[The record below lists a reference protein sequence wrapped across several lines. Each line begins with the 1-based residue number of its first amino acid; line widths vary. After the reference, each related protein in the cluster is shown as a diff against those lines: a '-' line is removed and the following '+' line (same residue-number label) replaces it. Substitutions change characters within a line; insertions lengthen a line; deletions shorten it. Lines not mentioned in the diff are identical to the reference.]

1 MDNEETAVGVI
12 GLGIMG
18 SAVAKNLLEQGFTVY
33 GCDRSQR
40 RREELSA
47 AGGIAVTAP
56 MDIPAD
62 TIICLLPN
70 SSALE
75 DIVSGKDGLTQSPRP
90 AQVVIECSTL
100 PLREKTRACTA
111 LASVDVTMLDCP
123 LSGTGAQAVS
133 RDLLVLASGNHDAY
147 ESRLSVLR
155 GFANRQRYLGEFG
168 KGTSMKMITNL
179 LVQIHNVAAAE
190 ALVLGRKAGL
200 DPAMMYEVLCDSAGT
215 SRMLE
220 VRGPLM
226 VDRQYDPPAM
236 KIEVFKKDMDLI
248 GAFASE
254 LACPTPLFSAS
265 TQLYFA
271 ALSQG
276 HGGQDTAAV
285 HEVLWDLA
293 MARDEIVL
301 HEPES

>member
-1 MDNEETAVGVI
+1 MGNEETAVGII

-18 SAVAKNLLEQGFTVY
+18 SAVAHNLLEQGFKVY
-33 GCDRSQR
+33 GCDRNQS
-40 RREELSA
+40 RREQLSA
-47 AGGIAVTAP
+47 KGGVAVTAP
-56 MDIPAD
+56 KDIPAD
-62 TIICLLPN
+62 TIICLLPT
-70 SSALE
+70 SAALE
-75 DIVSGKDGLTQSPRP
+75 NVVSGKGGLTERPRP
-90 AQVVIECSTL
+90 GQVIIECSTL
-100 PLREKTRACTA
+100 PLCDKQRACEA
-111 LASVDVTMLDCP
+111 LATIEVTMLDCP
-123 LSGTGAQAVS
+123 LSGTGAQAVN
-133 RDLLVLASGNHDAY
+133 RDLLVLASGSHEAY
-147 ESRLSVLR
+147 ESRLGVLQ
-155 GFANRQRYLGEFG
+155 GFANRQRYLGDFG

-190 ALVLGRKAGL
+190 AMVLGHKAGL
-200 DPAMMYEVLCDSAGT
+200 DAAMLYEVLCDSAGT

-220 VRGPLM
+220 VRGPMM
-226 VDRQYDPPAM
+226 VDRKYDPPAM

-254 LACPTPLFSAS
+254 LACPTPLFSTS

-293 MARDEIVL
+293 MTKDTTV
-301 HEPES
+301 